1 MNRIPTTDAD
11 GHVMYAAEESPG
23 DLAEWDVN
31 DSLQSI
37 QRVELPENTALGGC
51 EAFCNFKS

>member
-1 MNRIPTTDAD
+1 MTDAD
-11 GHVMYAAEESPG
+11 GHVMYAAEESPA

-37 QRVELPENTALGGC
+37 ERVELPKNTALGGC